1 MISFDEMKIQS
12 GLMWDKVT
20 GELIGYVDLGDPDTK
35 FAVFEKVELA
45 SHVLVL
51 FVRGLCTDL
60 KFALANF
67 GTQRITSY
75 ALVPIFWKAV
85 GILEMTC
92 NLWVIAAI
100 SDGASPNRKFFRLHF
115 GLDGGSGKDVVYR
128 VKNMFAMYRY
138 IYFFSDAPH
147 LIKTSRN
154 CLYHSGAG
162 NCTRYMSNNGL
173 ELIWGHIMD
182 IYNMD
187 QDSGLHL
194 LPRLSYDHVKLTPY
208 SVMRVNL
215 AAQIL
220 SSTMAVVLQN
230 YGSPNFQGTARYCDI
245 IDKFFDCANVR
256 NSTEGERTR
265 KNFRKPYTSVNDER
279 FEWLEKDFLGYF
291 AAGKQ
296 SINMR
301 PGNFTQNARSRMFIS
316 WQTYGGLQISV
327 YSLIE
332 ATKFLLTEGFE
343 FVLTERF
350 CQDVLEEYFERQRS
364 LGRRNDNPT
373 LKKFGYNDNTL
384 RIQRSC
390 ATVMRNT
397 RGRNPSKRKKSWYIV
412 DNTKLKKRK

>member
-1 MISFDEMKIQS
+1 M
-12 GLMWDKVT
+12 
-20 GELIGYVDLGDPDTK
+20 
-35 FAVFEKVELA
+35 
-45 SHVLVL
+45 
-51 FVRGLCTDL
+51 
-60 KFALANF
+60 
-67 GTQRITSY
+67 
-75 ALVPIFWKAV
+75 PIFWKAV
-85 GILEMTC
+85 SILEMTC
-92 NLWVIAAI
+92 NLWVIAAT

-115 GLDGGSGKDVVYR
+115 GLDGGSGKDFVYR
-128 VKNMFAMYRY
+128 VKNMFAMYHY
-138 IYFFSDAPH
+138 IYFFSNAPH

-162 NCTRYMSNNGL
+162 NCTRYMWNNGF

-230 YGSPNFQGTARYCDI
+230 YGPPNFQGTARYCDM

-256 NSTEGERTR
+256 NSTESERTR
-265 KNFRKPYTSVNDER
+265 KNFHKPYTSVDDER

-291 AAGKQ
+291 AAWKQ
-296 SINMR
+296 SINMH
-301 PGNFTQNARSRMFIS
+301 PGNFTRNARSRMFIP
-316 WQTYGGLQISV
+316 WQTYEGLQISV
-327 YSLIE
+327 YSLID

-350 CQDVLEEYFERQRS
+350 C
-364 LGRRNDNPT
+364 
-373 LKKFGYNDNTL
+373 
-384 RIQRSC
+384 
-390 ATVMRNT
+390 
-397 RGRNPSKRKKSWYIV
+397 
-412 DNTKLKKRK
+412 